1 MQQEKCRT
9 KNGSL
14 RTSSINWI
22 FLQRLFI
29 QNYSK
34 PSITEKKKNKA
45 KYLTW
50 NSIRLKFVKKT
61 SMSNPVKSLGYIK
74 CHSLSSPRLVKSPSN
89 SVRYNCEK
97 IYNWSRRPKTNLR
110 PYYLHSR
117 GLLEK
122 KRKEIKHKVKL
133 CWGNW
138 MGWLFFFS
146 SENISQYL
154 IFFFVL
160 SK

>member
-34 PSITEKKKNKA
+34 PSITEKRKNKA

-50 NSIRLKFVKKT
+50 NSITLKFVKKT

-74 CHSLSSPRLVKSPSN
+74 CHSLSSPRLAKSPSN

-122 KRKEIKHKVKL
+122 KKKRNKAQSKVMLRKL
-133 CWGNW
+133 NGLTFF
-138 MGWLFFFS
+138 LF
-146 SENISQYL
+146 
-154 IFFFVL
+154 
-160 SK
+160 